1 MKRNFKLLALA
12 AMMMVSGMSIVS
24 CNDDVD
30 YIEKQNNDTP
40 KTNEK
45 VGLKVLNGVFESKSL
60 DKDAAL
66 CVFFDGGQASISRS
80 NNADCDRMNA
90 TVMMKSENSGVLM
103 LNDNTF
109 DIIDIPFGIAN
120 DVMYLDMSESADF
133 NHCGHVYLEKKITT
147 RSANAGMDKAA
158 KENAADMATQL
169 LDGFA
174 KTNAQHF
181 LDNYDSMISDPMF
194 GAIFSFDSSNPNVAQ
209 FNNIQNCLENI
220 TVHAAP
226 VVNTNNHTEVSQA
239 FKEHLNKTMT
249 ISNHNKLY
257 NELIMLHPEKKDSLL
272 SAWANATINNSV
284 FTASFPTLVKSYMSS
299 YDANRTCYNV
309 YDEYIMHLY
318 PLAHQAYADRDML
331 RANDLSVITVSASM
345 MSEYYKTKGL
355 STSTLQ
361 DMLGSYLDFMKYEG
375 SYMKDNGVRICQLDG
390 AYFEMDKNLCDKKIG
405 IYDYYKSYVEEGTK
419 MDNDV
424 DFYKTNGRWVY
435 SYIFSNQHIDNRQEE
450 LKDCTFSKAEIDAL
464 KKYYV
469 DGGKCTSMA
478 KAFNDELGLR
488 CNDYDLILIGE
499 KAYADF
505 NAWGHYEAHIN
516 CSVYDMSTDKYYSD
530 YTVED
535 VLFINNKKTL
545 RPFAGW
551 VRSFDKSTN
560 AKTVTYAKITH
571 HFKDYDQLVSYYRT
585 QDLNYAKDRR
595 NAGR

>member
-1 MKRNFKLLALA
+1 MKKNFKLFAVA
-12 AMMMVSGMSIVS
+12 ATVMASGMSFVS
-24 CNDDVD
+24 CNDDND
-30 YIEKQNNDTP
+30 FNNNVP
-40 KTNEK
+40 QTNVKADSK
-45 VGLKVLNGVFESKSL
+45 VMSGIFENRTQVKGAVLSVRFNGEQ
-60 DKDAAL
+60 A
-66 CVFFDGGQASISRS
+66 CVSRT
-80 NNADCDRMNA
+80 NNAAEGGMNA
-90 TVMMKSENSGVLM
+90 TVKMESENSGVLT
-103 LNDNTF
+103 LNDNSF
-109 DIIDIPFGIAN
+109 DINVIPFGVAN
-120 DVMYLDMSESADF
+120 DIMYLDMSGSADF
-133 NHCGHVYLEKKITT
+133 DHCGHVYLEKKMAT
-147 RSANAGMDKAA
+147 RSAAVGMDKAA
-158 KENAADMATQL
+158 KENAADMAGNL
-169 LDGFA
+169 LYVFT
-174 KTNAQHF
+174 KVKAQDF
-181 LDNYDSMISDPMF
+181 LGNYDSMISDPTF

-209 FNNIQNCLENI
+209 FNDIQNCLEDI
-220 TVHAAP
+220 TVHATP
-226 VVNTNNHTEVSQA
+226 VVNANNHTEVSQA

-249 ISNHNKLY
+249 IRNHNKLY

-299 YDANRTCYNV
+299 YDVDRTYYNV

-331 RANDLSVITVSASM
+331 RANDLSVIAVSASM
-345 MSEYYKTKGL
+345 MSEYYKSKGL

-361 DMLGSYLDFMKYEG
+361 DLLGSYLDFMKYEG

-390 AYFEMDKNLCDKKIG
+390 AYFEMDKHLCDKKIG
-405 IYDYYKSYVEEGTK
+405 IYDYYKSYVKDRTE

-424 DFYKTNGRWVY
+424 DFYNRNGRWVY
-435 SYIFSNQHIDNRQEE
+435 SYIFSNQHIDNRKEE

-488 CNDYDLILIGE
+488 CNDYDLLLIGE

-505 NAWGHYEAHIN
+505 YHYMATSYPAVHVN

-545 RPFAGW
+545 LPFAGW

-560 AKTVTYAKITH
+560 AKTVTYANITH
-571 HFKDYDQLVSYYRT
+571 RFKDYDQLVSYYRT

-595 NAGR
+595 KAGR